1 MGTGTNS
8 DLLYLIDFGLSKRYR
23 NQRTHQ
29 HIPFREDC
37 NLTGTARYCSIN
49 AHHTEQS
56 RRDDLESL
64 GYILIYFLKGHLP
77 WQGISRGVPT
87 GHMSIIEQTKINT
100 SVDSLCSD
108 LPVEFKKYIEYCRS
122 LEFQTKPDYKYLRR
136 IFQKLAL
143 KNGYKYDDIY
153 DWSESGK
160 KPVTHPSINNMLQ
173 TLPVMS
179 SNNNNNDGN
188 NNNGDGNEGNQPFDE
203 DELCDKC
210 PLCLWRSIF
219 ILFYYYST

>member
-143 KNGYKYDDIY
+143 KTDI
-153 DWSESGK
+153 
-160 KPVTHPSINNMLQ
+160 NMMIFMIGLN
-173 TLPVMS
+173 LVR
-179 SNNNNNDGN
+179 
-188 NNNGDGNEGNQPFDE
+188 NQ
-203 DELCDKC
+203 
-210 PLCLWRSIF
+210 
-219 ILFYYYST
+219 